1 MIMNA
6 FAEKFQYYL
15 NEKGMKVG
23 DVRRFSGMNLTT
35 LYKLLDGTREPTKL
49 DAVEK
54 IADSLCLNRE
64 EREDLIESFYL
75 TRLGPLGYYGRKEV
89 RDFYHNLNFEANEE
103 PQPFLPFKEIS
114 LNPGENM
121 VLKGK
126 QNVDVA
132 LEYFVARAAEENPES
147 TIRISEFLE
156 NTLMLSI
163 IANVS
168 SLYPEVR
175 FVHTLRL
182 DEMNA
187 DNVEQEG
194 MFYNV
199 HILGKVLSFAS
210 RHENYKVFYR
220 YTNAESE
227 KTQLSALSCLVL
239 AGDYVIQY
247 SPNHR
252 YCIVERSRS
261 VSELFDKI
269 AKEETGSV
277 TQLIYRFEE
286 RDQNGAGDAYRLFHD
301 PVIGAS
307 GYLYYSG
314 FLSHAFY
321 ENSGTREIRDFIFDL
336 TQKVSAIVLPQYFI
350 DDFAADEAYGSKE
363 ERAEKLNE
371 LLEVAR
377 VRKIGIVEGEK
388 ARFPEHFFSTITLST
403 LYIGLPDRNGGIV
416 MLALSEPTIV
426 HAFYDFIDSLYKQ
439 ESRSA
444 KEAAGY
450 LEEKIK
456 ELKDG

>member
-1 MIMNA
+1 MNA
-6 FAEKFQYYL
+6 FAEKFQFYL
-15 NEKGMKVG
+15 NEKGMKIG

-49 DAVEK
+49 EAVEK

-89 RDFYHNLNFEANEE
+89 RDFYRNLSIDVNED

-114 LNPGENM
+114 LEPGENM

-126 QNVDVA
+126 QNVNVA
-132 LEYFVARAAEENPES
+132 LEYFVTRAAQENPES

-156 NTLMLSI
+156 DTLMLSVV
-163 IANVS
+163 ANVS
-168 SLYPEVR
+168 ALYPNVQ
-175 FVHTLRL
+175 FIHTLRL
-182 DEMNA
+182 DEMNM

-199 HILGKVLSFAS
+199 HILSKVFSFAA
-210 RHENYKVFYR
+210 RHDNYKVFYR
-220 YTNAESE
+220 YTNVESE

-277 TQLIYRFEE
+277 SQLIYRFEE

-314 FLSHAFY
+314 FLTHGLYDDF
-321 ENSGTREIRDFIFDL
+321 GTKEIRNFIFDL
-336 TQKVSAIVLPQYFI
+336 TQKVSFIVLPQYFI
-350 DDFAADEAYGSKE
+350 DDFASDEAYGNAE
-363 ERAEKLNE
+363 ERAGKLSE
-371 LLEVAR
+371 LLEAAKDH
-377 VRKIGIVEGEK
+377 KIGIVDGERS
-388 ARFPEHFFSTITLST
+388 RFPEHFFSTITLST
-403 LYIGLPDRNGGIV
+403 LYIGLPGREDGIT

-439 ESRSA
+439 ESHSI
-444 KEAAGY
+444 KEASDY

-456 ELKDG
+456 ELKDS